1 MRARKLKKAI
11 PSVIARLVAC
21 KEKSGMRYTEIA
33 EALGVHAVTLSSFKN
48 GRSKSVPL
56 EKAVIKWCK
65 QVEGQE
71 PAQPSAPTPA
81 TTSTDMTDDEMAAAL
96 KLLTRNT
103 SIRAIKATLGM
114 AVHTI
119 TKVLHGEAIRA
130 STAATMKAVLMEKF
144 PGVLEEVRKKSAAT
158 EAKWRGFKAEKK
170 AKEHATALATP
181 TQMTEVIKMPTALEL
196 DMQILE
202 VLQRV
207 RSQLPGTPKVNGH
220 PVHLTKN

>member
-11 PSVIARLVAC
+11 PSEVIAKLIAC
-21 KEKSGMRYTEIA
+21 KEKSGMSYTEIA

-130 STAATMKAVLMEKF
+130 STAATMKAALVEKF
-144 PGVLEEVRKKSAAT
+144 PGVLDEVRRREKTRAT
-158 EAKWRGFKAEKK
+158 KRV
-170 AKEHATALATP
+170 AKEHTTKVAPAMAAA